1 MKNIG
6 VVTALLLAA
15 TLSSGAMAAEN
26 SFARPEAG
34 SNIDTSVQA
43 TESWVKTPMR
53 QTPFPG
59 IVPDESDRA
68 AETQS
73 TLTSSGAMAAYAG

>member
-15 TLSSGAMAAEN
+15 GLSSGAMAAEN

-34 SNIDTSVQA
+34 SNIDTSVQQNHIDVSHA
-43 TESWVKTPMR
+43 FDKES
-53 QTPFPG
+53 
-59 IVPDESDRA
+59 
-68 AETQS
+68 
-73 TLTSSGAMAAYAG
+73 LTAGNLQ

>member
-15 TLSSGAMAAEN
+15 TLSSGVMAAEN

-34 SNIDTSVQA
+34 SNIDTSAHQNHIDVSHA
-43 TESWVKTPMR
+43 FDKES
-53 QTPFPG
+53 
-59 IVPDESDRA
+59 
-68 AETQS
+68 
-73 TLTSSGAMAAYAG
+73 LTAGNLQ